1 MKNLKKMG
9 GDQNPGKLKGIG
21 PPVQV
26 LIKKSPKY
34 CNKK

>member
-21 PPVQV
+21 PSVDV
-26 LIKKSPKY
+26 LL
-34 CNKK
+34 